1 MLPINYQD
9 IKIGK
14 IEKGKLP
21 MQYENLEPTSNNTL
35 HIRYYNLKADIE
47 AINGSFN
54 NKLLN
59 YAYLTININTNI
71 GTC

>member
-21 MQYENLEPTSNNTL
+21 MQYENLEATSYNTL
-35 HIRYYNLKADIE
+35 DNLKADIE
-47 AINGSFN
+47 AINGRFN

-71 GTC
+71 CTC